1 MRAKMAAGVI
11 RVLLIYFIILAYS
24 DVFSPYVWTQSGF
37 NHFYFEE
44 IHGSF
49 SNGLLPGHFGRKFS
63 LVGSHVVI
71 KRQDIEL

>member
-24 DVFSPYVWTQSGF
+24 DVFSPYEWTQSGF
-37 NHFYFEE
+37 NHFYFEG

-49 SNGLLPGHFGRKFS
+49 SDGLLPGHCGRN
-63 LVGSHVVI
+63 LAWL
-71 KRQDIEL
+71 DLTWW